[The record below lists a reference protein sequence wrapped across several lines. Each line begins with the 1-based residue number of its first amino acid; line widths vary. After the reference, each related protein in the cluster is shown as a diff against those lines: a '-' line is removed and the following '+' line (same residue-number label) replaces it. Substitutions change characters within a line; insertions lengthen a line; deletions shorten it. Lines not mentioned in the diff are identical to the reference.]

1 MFYVA
6 DGNNG
11 AIRKV
16 TQAGV
21 VTTIAGPG
29 TNQGTL
35 YYGVEQVAVSS
46 SDLLYILD
54 AYNCTIWTVN
64 TNGGSRADFAGA
76 GTIKTYPANAGTN
89 DGTGNKARFDFPE
102 SMWFGPTGDLFVCNY
117 QSSTIRKVTPQQVVT
132 TIGGQPNVIGSQD
145 GTNSQALFNLPE
157 GIFVDPW
164 GNVYVADT
172 QSSTIRIG
180 YAGPPTIVTSPQN
193 LTVAAGASP
202 AFTVTAGGGAPRS
215 AYQWK
220 FNGTPL
226 TNNAQISGAQSNIL
240 TLTSV
245 ALTNAGT
252 YQVVVTNAAGLT
264 NASATLTVSRTM
276 PLVTWTNPAAIVY
289 GTALSSNQLNA
300 TANVPGAFAYTPTTN
315 IVLTAGTNTLLVVFT
330 PTDTNDYTLAT
341 NSASLVVS
349 PAALTVSA
357 SNASRAY
364 GQTNPVF
371 TGTVVGVTNG
381 DNITAAYNTAAT
393 SNSPAGTY
401 PIVPSLVDPSDRE
414 TNYTVTLVNGTLTVF
429 TAPVIQ
435 SAQQSG
441 GLLTFTWTT
450 LTNQMYQIQSTAG
463 LTPPNW
469 TNLGGSITA
478 TNSTMTMAEPIA
490 GDAQHYYR
498 IVLLP

>member
-1 MFYVA
+1 MDSAGNVFVA
-6 DGNNG
+6 DYGN
-11 AIRKV
+11 
-16 TQAGV
+16 
-21 VTTIAGPG
+21 
-29 TNQGTL
+29 
-35 YYGVEQVAVSS
+35 
-46 SDLLYILD
+46 D
-54 AYNCTIWTVN
+54 
-64 TNGGSRADFAGA
+64 
-76 GTIKTYPANAGTN
+76 
-89 DGTGNKARFDFPE
+89 
-102 SMWFGPTGDLFVCNY
+102 
-117 QSSTIRKVTPQQVVT
+117 TIRKVTPGGVVT
-132 TIGGQPNVIGSQD
+132 TIGGSPGKIGTAD
-145 GTNSQALFNLPE
+145 GTNSKARFNQQE

-180 YAGPPTIVTSPQN
+180 YAGPPTIVTPPQN
-193 LTVAAGASP
+193 VTVAAGASP
-202 AFTVTAGGGAPRS
+202 SFTVTAGGAAPRS

-245 ALTNAGT
+245 TLTNAGT

-264 NASATLTVSRTM
+264 NASATLTVSKTM

-300 TANVPGAFAYTPTTN
+300 TANVPGNFAYTPTTN
-315 IVLTAGTNTLLVVFT
+315 IVLTAGTNALSVVFT
-330 PTDTNDYTLAT
+330 PTDTNDYTRAT
-341 NSASLVVS
+341 NSVNLVVS

-357 SNASRAY
+357 SNASRLY

-371 TGTVVGVTNG
+371 TGTVMGVTNG
-381 DNITAAYNTAAT
+381 DNITAAYNTTAT

-401 PIVPSLVDPSDRE
+401 PIVPSLVDPSDLE

-450 LTNQMYQIQSTAG
+450 LTNQTYQIQSTAS
-463 LTPPNW
+463 LRQPTK
-469 TNLGGSITA
+469 L
-478 TNSTMTMAEPIA
+478 
-490 GDAQHYYR
+490 D
-498 IVLLP
+498 